1 MYDFETKLLKCFP
14 RSGITL
20 FNDKAEFIADFESN
34 TYFILHGC
42 REERDVRIKLI
53 ECLSRAAFKTEYC
66 DSDKKNAALHNFIS
80 EGINEY
86 LGTRFEAAD
95 WEDIYHELGNG
106 VNRALCER
114 FVDSGFDMTLLR
126 GEK

>member
-1 MYDFETKLLKCFP
+1 MHDFEIKLFKSFP
-14 RSGITL
+14 GSIV
-20 FNDKAEFIADFESN
+20 NDNEEFIADRESN

-42 REERDVRIKLI
+42 SCERDVQIKML
-53 ECLSRAAFKTEYC
+53 ECLSRSAFKTEYC
-66 DSDKKNAALHNFIS
+66 KSAKKNDALHEFIS
-80 EGINEY
+80 AGVNEY